1 MGHKEHDTPKKA
13 RFRGAY
19 TFLTAHGYKF
29 KRKDLY
35 EFFDISER
43 TGREL
48 LKDPY
53 GCDRTR
59 HNNPDLPETRGR
71 KRKVVDEDAVDEN
84 EKPLKKRKRKPVK
97 KKKNPQKKTE
107 AVKAPNS
114 PRASEKQTS
123 SNLLANE
130 LSQAAPNAV
139 DQMPGPSQPGPS
151 QAQSTPSGSYINS
164 YTTSV
169 FSTVDGGHPYPFYG
183 EQPGHGRY

>member
-13 RFRGAY
+13 
-19 TFLTAHGYKF
+19 
-29 KRKDLY
+29 RKDLY

-71 KRKVVDEDAVDEN
+71 KRKVVDEGAVDEN
-84 EKPLKKRKRKPVK
+84 GKPLKKRKRKPDQ
-97 KKKNPQKKTE
+97 KKNPQKKTG
-107 AVKAPNS
+107 AVKAPDS
-114 PRASEKQTS
+114 TRASEKQTS
-123 SNLLANE
+123 SNLPANE

-139 DQMPGPSQPGPS
+139 DQMPGPSQ
-151 QAQSTPSGSYINS
+151 AQSVPSGSYVNS
-164 YTTSV
+164 FTSSV
-169 FSTVDGGHPYPFYG
+169 FSTLDGGHPYPFYG
-183 EQPGHGRY
+183 EQSGQGRY